1 MVLGRPANRFAQA
14 SHVRND
20 AQLASFLPIH
30 IRLLHQVLQVV
41 ELEGTHAI
49 DLDIRR
55 LHRPVLATKDC
66 ITHFYRFLGYILQAA
81 LVLSYAEAQI
91 RRAIAHSS
99 PANRAI
105 TTRCDLTCQLTLC
118 PIFVHSVLLD
128 LLFEQSVIIDVPQLL
143 EADLFVAFVLQLLD
157 HCLQSHVLFLLLL
170 VQQAAH
176 LALLSIIQIRIHS
189 CYID

>member
-49 DLDIRR
+49 DLDVRR

-66 ITHFYRFLGYILQAA
+66 IAHLDRLLGYVLQAA
-81 LVLSYAEAQI
+81 LILSHGEAQI
-91 RRAIAHSS
+91 RGAVAHPL
-99 PANRAI
+99 PANRASA
-105 TTRCDLTCQLTLC
+105 TRCDISSQLTLC
-118 PIFVHSVLLD
+118 PEFVHSVLLD

-157 HCLQSHVLFLLLL
+157 HCLQSHILFLLLL
-170 VQQAAH
+170 
-176 LALLSIIQIRIHS
+176 
-189 CYID
+189 